1 MRILIALTYYRPH
14 YSGLTIYAEREARA
28 LAARGPQVTILTS
41 RYEKS
46 LPAREKLDGV
56 NVVRL
61 DVLLRISKG
70 VIMPGMPYWAWKL
83 VRQTDVVHLHVPQLD
98 AAPIALIS
106 RALGKPVVL
115 TYHCDLRLPTGS
127 IHSIA
132 NRVSNTANHIT
143 ASAAYIIVHNS
154 RDYAEN
160 SPFLSRYI
168 DKVQPVFPP
177 AEVARA
183 DSADIKAF
191 RERFGI
197 HPGQR
202 IIGMAAR
209 LASEKGVEY
218 LAEALTLVLKEIPQ
232 ARVLFVGPHRNIV
245 GEEDYAARLAP
256 IIERLDDHWS
266 FLGILTPVEMA
277 AFFHESEV
285 LVLPSINSTE
295 SFGLVQVESMG
306 CGTPVVASDMPG
318 VRVPVEFTRMGIL
331 VPPAN
336 ALELTRALIAVLKNP
351 DAYRGEPEALIQ
363 LSTPDSVAAQYEDIF
378 NALKDQKKE

>member
-1 MRILIALTYYRPH
+1 
-14 YSGLTIYAEREARA
+14 
-28 LAARGPQVTILTS
+28 
-41 RYEKS
+41 
-46 LPAREKLDGV
+46 
-56 NVVRL
+56 
-61 DVLLRISKG
+61 
-70 VIMPGMPYWAWKL
+70 
-83 VRQTDVVHLHVPQLD
+83 
-98 AAPIALIS
+98 
-106 RALGKPVVL
+106 VL

-143 ASAAYIIVHNS
+143 ASAAYVIVHNS